1 MRVIKLYESF
11 KDYRAEL
18 DRLYQ
23 DLVNKRK
30 AYVDNIL
37 SELAECM
44 HDLTDYWEYEVN
56 KQVEDKEIIIYYEF
70 KLPVSQFSKFAEN
83 LKSSIDIII
92 EKLEPTKIKINELT
106 TDDGKRILSFGGN
119 FDLIYSS
126 SIPAS
131 ERISNWSNYYNDLID
146 CLFDKKDV
154 KDIEDDRWRDYI
166 ERKVPVYKRF
176 EIKPDDKFEAYLRI
190 II

>member
-18 DRLYQ
+18 DKLHQ
-23 DLVNKRK
+23 ELDNKK
-30 AYVDNIL
+30 KKYVENIL
-37 SELAECM
+37 SDLAECM
-44 HDLTDYWEYEVN
+44 HDLTDYWECEIN
-56 KQVEDKEIIIYYEF
+56 KQVETKEIIIYYTF
-70 KLPVSQFSKFAEN
+70 KLSLSQFSKFAEN

-92 EKLEPTKIKINELT
+92 EKLEPTKIKISELNSE
-106 TDDGKRILSFGGN
+106 DGRRTLSFGGD

-146 CLFDKKDV
+146 CILDKKDV
-154 KDIEDDRWRDYI
+154 KDIKYDEWRDYI
-166 ERKVPVYKRF
+166 EKKIPIYKRI
-176 EIKPDDKFEAYLRI
+176 EIKDDKFEAYLRI